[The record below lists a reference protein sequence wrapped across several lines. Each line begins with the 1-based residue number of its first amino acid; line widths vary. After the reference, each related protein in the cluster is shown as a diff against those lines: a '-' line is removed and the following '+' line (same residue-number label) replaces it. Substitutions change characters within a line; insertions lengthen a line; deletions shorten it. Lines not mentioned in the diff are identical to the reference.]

1 MTTMSNSNASC
12 FRVGLSWVELRWVL
26 TKVEV
31 KIAKGNPEVFEKNL
45 PVVDKVSV
53 TVAAG
58 KIKKNA
64 STHGNDVDTIVK
76 NANIFDMNDMM
87 YKQVHGGETY
97 EDRVDSDKGMDALK
111 IIPLLQAI
119 LIFATLFFNHK
130 SQLSQSSLHSYTKP
144 KVSMFP
150 SSPCSCQIQS
160 RLCCEVTT
168 AITGK
173 VSSVVSTVSAV
184 VAWLKQT
191 CIAFCSAGRE
201 NEDEKL
207 LWIG

>member
-1 MTTMSNSNASC
+1 
-12 FRVGLSWVELRWVL
+12 
-26 TKVEV
+26 
-31 KIAKGNPEVFEKNL
+31 
-45 PVVDKVSV
+45 
-53 TVAAG
+53 
-58 KIKKNA
+58 
-64 STHGNDVDTIVK
+64 
-76 NANIFDMNDMM
+76 M

-119 LIFATLFFNHK
+119 LIFATLFFSDK
-130 SQLSQSSLHSYTKP
+130 SQLSQSSLHSHTQP
-144 KVSMFP
+144 KVSRFS
-150 SSPCSCQIQS
+150 SSPCSCQILS

-191 CIAFCSAGRE
+191 CVAFCSAGRE

-207 LWIG
+207 